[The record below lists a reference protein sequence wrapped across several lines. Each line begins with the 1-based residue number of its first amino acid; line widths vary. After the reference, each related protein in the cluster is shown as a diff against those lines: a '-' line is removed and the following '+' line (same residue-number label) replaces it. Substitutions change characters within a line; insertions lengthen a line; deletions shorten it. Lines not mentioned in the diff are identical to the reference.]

1 MLSQRVRIAIITYL
15 IACFILIHYPP
26 KSIKSTANHYFGI
39 GKQKTILPFWLILL
53 LVAFVSYFVS
63 LFF

>member
-1 MLSQRVRIAIITYL
+1 MLSQRIRIATITYL
-15 IACFILIHYPP
+15 IVCFILIQYPP
-26 KSIKSTANHYFGI
+26 KSLKSFGHYYFGI

-53 LVAFVSYFVS
+53 LVAFISYFVS

>member
-1 MLSQRVRIAIITYL
+1 MLSQRVRIAVITYL
-15 IACFILIHYPP
+15 ITCFILIQYPP
-26 KSIKSTANHYFGI
+26 KSISSTAHHYFGI

>member
-1 MLSQRVRIAIITYL
+1 MLSQRIRIAAITYL
-15 IACFILIHYPP
+15 VVCFILIQYPP
-26 KSIKSTANHYFGI
+26 KSLELSGHHYFGI

-53 LVAFVSYFVS
+53 LVAFISYFVS